1 MSGAPAPGAAPAA
14 DAARGA
20 SITARGVSGGYVP
33 GRPALTGVDFAVRA
47 GETVAVLGPNAG
59 GKTTLFRA
67 LLGELPHL
75 EGSVAVEGGLAYM
88 AQTERTRLDLPLSA
102 LDVALM
108 GAHAR
113 TPWFKRIAGA
123 DRAAARD
130 ALARVGLEAEA
141 REAYGSLSG
150 GQRRRVLLAR
160 ALVQDAQ
167 ILLLDEPFSGVDAVS
182 AARIEE
188 VFTSLRAEGR
198 ILLVATHDVHQS
210 RRFDRVLCLHGEQI
224 AYGAPA
230 EVLTPD
236 VLARTYGDELI
247 LLADGTTAV
256 AVDHHHH
263 H

>member
-1 MSGAPAPGAAPAA
+1 MS
-14 DAARGA
+14 A
-20 SITARGVSGGYVP
+20 SIATQDLAAGY
-33 GRPALTGVDFAVRA
+33 GAERRALTGVTFSAVA
-47 GETVAVLGPNAG
+47 GQTVAVLGPNAG

-67 LLGELPHL
+67 LLGELEDT
-75 EGSVAVEGGLAYM
+75 EGVVEVEGEVAYM

-102 LDVALM
+102 FDVALM
-108 GAHAR
+108 GAQ
-113 TPWFKRIAGA
+113 TPWFKRVSGA
-123 DRAAARD
+123 ERAAARA
-130 ALARVGLEAEA
+130 ALERVGLEGE
-141 REAYGSLSG
+141 EQDAYGALSG

-188 VFTSLRAEGR
+188 VFSSLRDEGR
-198 ILLVATHDVHQS
+198 ILLVATHDVHHA
-210 RRFDRVLCLHGEQI
+210 RRFDRVLCLHSEQI
-224 AYGAPA
+224 AYGEPGV
-230 EVLTPD
+230 VLTPE

-247 LLADGTTAV
+247 LLDGTTAV